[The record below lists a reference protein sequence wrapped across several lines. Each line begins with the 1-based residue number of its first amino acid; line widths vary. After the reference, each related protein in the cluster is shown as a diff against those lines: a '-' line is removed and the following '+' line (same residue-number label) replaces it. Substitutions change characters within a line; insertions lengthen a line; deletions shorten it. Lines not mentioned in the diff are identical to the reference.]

1 MAKND
6 GECLNIMIRVL
17 NLFFKEIT
25 RDKHTINMLTDII
38 LSELKSIKG
47 LEDIQENIE
56 YKNYLTPLDTEEIL
70 KNINN

>member
-1 MAKND
+1 
-6 GECLNIMIRVL
+6 
-17 NLFFKEIT
+17 
-25 RDKHTINMLTDII
+25 MLTDII